1 MADKNVI
8 IKQKLENEIVDFY
21 PKTKS
26 NIVVNESN
34 ITGSTVTDV
43 FNNAL
48 PIKAGEHI
56 SITPDASGVKIDF
69 TGSLAPNV
77 TVEAGTYTPIKV
89 DAKVQETTA
98 TYTVSHAITG
108 PLAGYTSK
116 NEITTIDAGESK
128 TIKIPQI
135 KVDQF
140 GHVTEA
146 ADEDVKITIPST
158 ANMVTGTGL
167 TKDKIILGNADTN
180 NSSKVKASDYG
191 ISNDSTN
198 STHKDKTIWTQQAV
212 ETLINNK
219 ITEGAQYLGIVNGW
233 DYNTGSLTYKE
244 NESSPITY
252 ITPNSQG
259 DWARAVKPFN
269 IPYAV
274 NGNSTGPNGPSELVH
289 TGDIIIFHD
298 TSAGNK
304 YLWDVIHTEVDTDT
318 WRPIQVGSTTLS
330 DSSTTLIINGA
341 SGITTAL
348 SGGTLTLTGTT
359 YSVSQNTNKNKFTFT
374 SSSGASTEI
383 EINNVA
389 NATEANH
396 VKNSL
401 IVKFDTGDVEN
412 TNLFTYNGSAEK
424 TIRISPVAIGAA
436 QDDHDHGQI
445 NNNGR
450 MTSPGTDIQ
459 DGDRIVF
466 TDNSDYNKIKR
477 SSITFG
483 ANTDANKTKALT
495 QAGTWATFLQANQNI
510 TINSGLKHKNNP
522 SDSPVYIKGTASGTE
537 PTLGKSGVGA
547 GIYSTIEVNE
557 QGIAIAGSQV
567 IKYYASGTTNATIQG
582 DTMLAA
588 GGFAFVE
595 IA

>member
-26 NIVVNESN
+26 NIVVNESKN
-34 ITGSTVTDV
+34 VTGSTVNDV

-77 TVEAGTYTPIKV
+77 TVEGIDGNPVLVSGVTG
-89 DAKVQETTA
+89 ETSA
-98 TYTVSHAITG
+98 AYTVSHFTAG
-108 PLAGYTSK
+108 PSAGYTSG
-116 NEITTIDAGESK
+116 NTTTAIAPGDKEK
-128 TIKIPQI
+128 IIKIPQLT
-135 KVDQF
+135 VDSY
-140 GHVTEA
+140 GHVTKA

-158 ANMVTGTGL
+158 TNMVTGTGL
-167 TKDKIILGNADTN
+167 TDNKIILGNG
-180 NSSKVKASDYG
+180 NSKIKTSSYG
-191 ISNDSTN
+191 IITSSNTSNIDDTYIPTSQWIEN
-198 STHKDKTIWTQQAV
+198 R
-212 ETLINNK
+212 INKK

-233 DYNTGSLTYKE
+233 DYNTGKLTYQE
-244 NESSPITY
+244 NENSPIIY

-274 NGNSTGPNGPSELVH
+274 NGNNTGPNGPSELVH
-289 TGDIIIFHD
+289 TGDIIIYHD
-298 TSAGNK
+298 TSAGDK
-304 YLWDVIHTEVDTDT
+304 YLWDVVHTEVDTDT
-318 WRPIQVGSTTLS
+318 WRPIQVGATTLN
-330 DSSTTLIINGA
+330 DSSTTLTISGA
-341 SGITTAL
+341 GGITAAL

-389 NATEANH
+389 SAESAKK
-396 VKNSL
+396 VANSL
-401 IVKFDTGDVEN
+401 TIQLKGGTTEN
-412 TNLFTYNGSAEK
+412 TNQFTYNGSVAK
-424 TIRISPVAIGAA
+424 TINITADKIGAA
-436 QDDHDHGQI
+436 ASSHDHGNI
-445 NNNGR
+445 
-450 MTSPGTDIQ
+450 TSDGKITASGTNIQ
-459 DGDRIVF
+459 NGDRIVF
-466 TDNSDYNKIKR
+466 TDSNDNDKIKR
-477 SSITFG
+477 SFITFDG
-483 ANTDANKTKALT
+483 TTDNKALT
-495 QAGTWATFLQANQNI
+495 QAGTWQTFLKANQNI
-510 TINSGLKHKNNP
+510 TINSGTKKDG
-522 SDSPVYIKGTASGTE
+522 SAITGTASGTE
-537 PTLGKSGVGA
+537 PTLGDSGIQPGTYCA
-547 GIYSTIEVNE
+547 LTVNSK
-557 QGIAIAGSQV
+557 GIAVAGSHV

-582 DTMLAA
+582 DTMLAE